1 MPIYREKY
9 KVRRNEHTF
18 LAGYTNNMVILRF
31 HFSQINLHGHL
42 VRPSE
47 KERRASPPS
56 GEGGEETNEDY

>member
-1 MPIYREKY
+1 
-9 KVRRNEHTF
+9 
-18 LAGYTNNMVILRF
+18 MVILRF